1 MENSLCFLV
10 VFISLKFIFRPAKV
24 DECDYCT
31 EADQKIQ
38 GAECPSFKSDLQALL
53 KIHQEEA
60 AKQVENLSSH
70 ERSCPIDD
78 ENAEDDW
85 LTIATDLQQTH
96 PVPKMNNQSAF
107 YKTKV
112 RIRFIFF

>member
-1 MENSLCFLV
+1 M
-10 VFISLKFIFRPAKV
+10 
-24 DECDYCT
+24 
-31 EADQKIQ
+31 KIP
-38 GAECPSFKSDLQALL
+38 GTECPSFKADLQALL
-53 KIHQEEA
+53 KIHKEEA
-60 AKQVENLSSH
+60 DKQVGHLSRR
-70 ERSCPIDD
+70 EKSCPIDD
-78 ENAEDDW
+78 ENVEDDW